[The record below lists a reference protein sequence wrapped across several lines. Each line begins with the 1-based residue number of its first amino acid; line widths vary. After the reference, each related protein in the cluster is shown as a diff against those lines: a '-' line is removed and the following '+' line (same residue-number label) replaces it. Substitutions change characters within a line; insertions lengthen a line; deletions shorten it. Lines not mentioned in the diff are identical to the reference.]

1 MNSEQDYMKLLD
13 LLARV
18 VEANKGPIPGADDRL
33 ADAEN
38 LANKF
43 FAHAASVLHLS
54 RGTRVELSIS
64 PSGQLEFLD
73 PASVDVLARAAFEAF
88 LVFHYIFIAPD
99 APKEKKYRYW
109 AWKIAGLT
117 ERQKLPV
124 STEEHRQK
132 LAEDKKNIYKLH
144 SKLRSNAV
152 FQQLTGKQQNQVL
165 EEGKWR
171 LLPGYKKQM
180 SWRQIATNA
189 GLAKILSSDMY
200 RHLSGYAHSGSIS
213 VMQTRQAVLNKE
225 QLILVKPT
233 MDFVNITTAN
243 FIRGYCHLFRRAK
256 TALTADVEGHKMV
269 RKWIQNGQ
277 TLDAETPLLDG
288 DKNSNG

>member
-43 FAHAASVLHLS
+43 FAHAASVLYLS

-213 VMQTRQAVLNKE
+213 IRQILKSLENKE
-225 QLILVKPT
+225 RFIIMGAAMNLIT
-233 MDFVNITTAN
+233 IAIAN
-243 FIRGYCHLFRRAK
+243 FIRKYCDLLPRAK
-256 TALTADVEGHKMV
+256 AALTADTEGSEMV
-269 RKWIQNGQ
+269 DMCIQIGQ
-277 TLDAETPLLDG
+277 QLSFG
-288 DKNSNG
+288 DKSS